1 MSNTFATGR
10 GVSFHEMNRLADA
23 LAGKYMF
30 PESAGGAVTTSAGL
44 TVAVA
49 AITGNSVTI
58 NGTVVAT
65 AYAGGTVAASAADAT
80 NPRRDLIY
88 YDTSGAVG
96 ITAGT
101 PAATPFVPTL
111 TSTQIAVAELYV
123 AANAVTIN
131 SGDIYDRRQQVVGA
145 KRSSGGG
152 TFLIPTGPAV
162 HTTVTSAA
170 GANTYGSWVEMLA
183 ATSAAIYI
191 IGVVVNPSNGSGPQY
206 PSYVQVDIGTG
217 AGGAESSVGEFKTP
231 ERVLDYGAGSVML
244 PVDFPIP
251 VATSTRI
258 ACRTADSMTVTGT
271 HTISLIAINQSDVV
285 TF

>member
-49 AITGNSVTI
+49 AITGNTVTI
-58 NGTVVAT
+58 NGTVVTT
-65 AYAGGTVAASAADAT
+65 AYAGGTVAASAADAM

-88 YDTSGAVG
+88 YDTSGSVG

-131 SGDIYDRRQQVVGA
+131 SGDIYDRRQQVTGS
-145 KRSSGGG
+145 KRASGGG
-152 TFLIPTGPAV
+152 NFLIPTGPAV
-162 HTTVTSAA
+162 GTTVASSAS
-170 GANTYGSWVEMLA
+170 ANTYGSWTEMTA
-183 ATSAAIYI
+183 STSAALYI
-191 IGVVVNPSNGSGPQY
+191 VGVSIEFEDLTNAGYIQL
-206 PSYVQVDIGTG
+206 DIGTG
-217 AGGAESSVGEFKTP
+217 AGGAESSVGETKVDPDGTA
-231 ERVLDYGAGSVML
+231 YGGGAFV
-244 PVDFPIP
+244 PIIP
-251 VATSTRI
+251 WIAVAASTRI
-258 ACRTADSMTVTGT
+258 ACRTADVEAAANNHKITL
-271 HTISLIAINQSDVV
+271 HCINQSDVV